1 MIERTRRRSRAC
13 RQFEQLPNLTARLVG
28 AEDTDVRGVL
38 RYAVRVANNGHRAGR
53 GRGACASRST
63 AAWSTPSRSN
73 GSSPARTRL
82 LVFRGPECDL
92 TVSAAADPDG
102 LIAES
107 SEDDNTQAL
116 SCAELPQR

>member
-1 MIERTRRRSRAC
+1 MRLTVDGGVVDTVTVER
-13 RQFEQLPNLTARLVG
+13 LKPG
-28 AEDTDVRGVL
+28 A
-38 RYAVRVANNGHRAGR
+38 
-53 GRGACASRST
+53 S
-63 AAWSTPSRSN
+63 
-73 GSSPARTRL
+73 RL

-116 SCAELPQR
+116 SCAQLPRR